1 MSGYVR
7 NDRNRWDGV
16 VRGLLIREPSFF
28 PPKSSQT
35 ADEPNF
41 VKIKLSLVA
50 LADLSKTDTYNI
62 KLG

>member
-1 MSGYVR
+1 MR

-16 VRGLLIREPSFF
+16 IRGLLIHEPSFF
-28 PPKSSQT
+28 FPESSQT

-50 LADLSKTDTYNI
+50 LTDLSKTDTYNI